1 MLAYIDLLGFVKPD
15 KDTNVINDIY
25 PRIKTLLPKMRNLKT
40 IEFNYSERMYETI
53 KLLDLK
59 GLQKNGVEVKLVSGY
74 YPQNHKH
81 TFIITADEGIILHTH
96 KEIKALDLII
106 KGDIEIEVY
115 TWDFTFIV
123 NNEYLLWLWYWMR
136 WFEIDWE
143 MIESKQK
150 IKFPKFAEILIR
162 QYEFNLILI
171 PLNRIKKVSYNVYFG
186 RKIKV
191 NDDIKKS
198 KEWDW

>member
-1 MLAYIDLLGFVKPD
+1 MLAYTDLLGFVKPD

-81 TFIITADEGIILHTH
+81 AFIITADEGIILHTH
-96 KEIKALDLII
+96 KEIKTLDLII

-115 TWDFTFIV
+115 T
-123 NNEYLLWLWYWMR
+123 
-136 WFEIDWE
+136 
-143 MIESKQK
+143 
-150 IKFPKFAEILIR
+150 
-162 QYEFNLILI
+162 
-171 PLNRIKKVSYNVYFG
+171 
-186 RKIKV
+186 
-191 NDDIKKS
+191 
-198 KEWDW
+198 